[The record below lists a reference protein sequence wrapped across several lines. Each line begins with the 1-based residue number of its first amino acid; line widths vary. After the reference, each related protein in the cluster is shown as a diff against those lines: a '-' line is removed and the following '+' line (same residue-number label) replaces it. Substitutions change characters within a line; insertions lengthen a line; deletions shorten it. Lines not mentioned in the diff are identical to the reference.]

1 MKSDQSLRKHLLQL
15 LNEGEA
21 HITFQDAVKNF
32 PIDKAGLR
40 PSGSPHSAWELLE
53 HIRIAIEDI
62 LQFSTSKE
70 GYVPLKWPDD
80 YWPKAPAPRDTAEWK
95 QSVSSVEKHLKAF
108 SKLVADSERDLF
120 EPFPWGDGQTLLR
133 EALLVADHNAYHVGQ
148 LVLVRKMV
156 EQAA

>member
-15 LNEGEA
+15 LGEGEA

-32 PIDKAGLR
+32 PIDKAGMR

-53 HIRIAIEDI
+53 HIRIAFEDI

-70 GYVPLKWPDD
+70 SYVPLKWPDD
-80 YWPKAPAPRDTAEWK
+80 YWPKAQAPSDVAEWK
-95 QSVSSVEKHLKAF
+95 RSVASVEKHLAAF
-108 SKLVADSERDLF
+108 SKLVADSDRDLF

-133 EALLVADHNAYHVGQ
+133 EALLVSDHNAYHVGQ

-156 EQAA
+156 EQAG

>member
-53 HIRIAIEDI
+53 DIRIAIEDI

-80 YWPKAPAPRDTAEWK
+80 YWPKAQAPHDSTEWK

-120 EPFPWGDGQTLLR
+120 EPFSLGRW
-133 EALLVADHNAYHVGQ
+133 ADSST
-148 LVLVRKMV
+148 RS
-156 EQAA
+156 AACR